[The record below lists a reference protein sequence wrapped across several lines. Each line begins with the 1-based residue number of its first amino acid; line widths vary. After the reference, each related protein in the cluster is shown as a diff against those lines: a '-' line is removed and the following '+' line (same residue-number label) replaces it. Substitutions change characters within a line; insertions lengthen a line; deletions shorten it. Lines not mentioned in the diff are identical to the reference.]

1 MPSSQIKS
9 MMINVKRNE
18 KYTAKY
24 LSNLVSFFMLL
35 QLSNKDYDG
44 MKGIRVNLTGVNMFK
59 HLLVP
64 VDGSDVSKKSLK
76 KVAELAKSDK
86 AAVTLVYVS
95 DPMPPMVYSDS
106 SMGYGISQKDHKKVC
121 EAYAADVF
129 KKASLLLGA
138 SVKASTLHIPNSNL
152 SEGIL
157 DGAKKSKADVIV
169 MASHKRTGIKS
180 VLLGSETHEVIVHS
194 KIPVLVL
201 G

>member
-1 MPSSQIKS
+1 
-9 MMINVKRNE
+9 
-18 KYTAKY
+18 
-24 LSNLVSFFMLL
+24 
-35 QLSNKDYDG
+35 
-44 MKGIRVNLTGVNMFK
+44 MFK

-76 KVAELAKSDK
+76 KVTELAKADK

-106 SMGYGISQKDHKKVC
+106 TMGYGISQKDHKKVC
-121 EAYAADVF
+121 EAFAKDIF
-129 KKASLLLGA
+129 KKATLALGA
-138 SVKASTLHIPNSNL
+138 GLKVNALHVPNSNL
-152 SEGIL
+152 AEGIL
-157 DGAKKSKADVIV
+157 EGAKKSKADVIV

-194 KIPVLVL
+194 KLPVLVL

>member
-1 MPSSQIKS
+1 
-9 MMINVKRNE
+9 
-18 KYTAKY
+18 
-24 LSNLVSFFMLL
+24 
-35 QLSNKDYDG
+35 
-44 MKGIRVNLTGVNMFK
+44 MFK
-59 HLLVP
+59 NLLVP

-76 KVAELAKSDK
+76 KVAELAKADK

-106 SMGYGISQKDHKKVC
+106 TMGYGISQKDHKKVC

-129 KKASLLLGA
+129 KKATVALGA
-138 SVKASTLHIPNSNL
+138 GIKSSTLHIANGNL

-157 DGAKKSKADVIV
+157 DAAKKAKADVIV

-194 KIPVLVL
+194 KLPVLVL

>member
-1 MPSSQIKS
+1 MELK
-9 MMINVKRNE
+9 VL
-18 KYTAKY
+18 A
-24 LSNLVSFFMLL
+24 F
-35 QLSNKDYDG
+35 
-44 MKGIRVNLTGVNMFK
+44 NLTGVDMFK

-76 KVAELAKSDK
+76 KVAELAKADK

-106 SMGYGISQKDHKKVC
+106 TMGYGISQKDHKKVC
-121 EAYAADVF
+121 EAFAADVF
-129 KKASLLLGA
+129 KKATTALGA
-138 SVKASTLHIPNSNL
+138 GIKANSLHISDSNL

-157 DGAKKSKADVIV
+157 EGAKKAKADVIV

-194 KIPVLVL
+194 KLPVLVL